1 MDTFQ
6 GFAQRPPMRRRGKAL
21 PKVYAALDMK
31 VEAEPKIP
39 CYASMLKG
47 YVKVDPYECILCE
60 SRLVFR
66 NFRVGNSVADL
77 VTHAMIQSELRAA

>member
-1 MDTFQ
+1 MAVLYFLEPNDPLLRF
-6 GFAQRPPMRRRGKAL
+6 FINASSWKSL

-31 VEAEPKIP
+31 IEAEPKMP

-47 YVKVDPYECILCE
+47 YVKVDPYECILCK

-66 NFRVGNSVADL
+66 NFRVGNSVADWI
-77 VTHAMIQSELRAA
+77 MP

>member
-1 MDTFQ
+1 
-6 GFAQRPPMRRRGKAL
+6 MRRRGKAL

-60 SRLVFR
+60 SRLVFMTFFFQAEDGIR
-66 NFRVGNSVADL
+66 DHSR
-77 VTHAMIQSELRAA
+77 